1 MSKPDSESNPENEN
15 ETTPPTQGSESKSG
29 KKDKLASGQGDKS
42 KKSPKPDR
50 FEAARLTKLEKIEEL
65 GLDPWGQRFD
75 GHIAIDDARGKCP
88 EEPGEEGETVRI
100 AGRLMTRR
108 KAGKLRFFD
117 IKDWSGRIQLL
128 FSRGDLPPEQWELI
142 GAVDLGDLVGID
154 GVMKRTDSGEVS
166 IFVTKMT
173 VLCKSLAQPPEKFH
187 GAKDTEMLL
196 RQRYIDLIYNDGV
209 LDKMLKRTKIVSSIR
224 DTLRDN
230 NFVEAETPV
239 LHAIA
244 GGAAARPF
252 ITHHNTLDIE
262 LYLRIALELHLKR
275 LMVGGVERVYEMGR
289 VFRNEGI
296 DATHNPEFTMIE
308 IYQAYGDYE
317 SMMDLTEQ
325 IVCNAIDVIHEPDYV
340 KIEEPGDAEFE
351 AGDVVLRA
359 QAESANKA
367 LEDSARRDREDR
379 NLAAYIDNPLPGRV
393 VAWGR
398 TETIDFN
405 TPWPRKRYGDLFKEH
420 AGVDMS
426 DTAAVAELARSLD
439 IEVDGRHADVIVNDV
454 FEAKVEDSL
463 VGPVFVIDYPAS
475 ICPLTK
481 RKTGQPEIAERFE
494 LFIKGMELANAYT
507 ELNDP
512 RLQEELFRTQLE
524 GQDEEDSMAKMD
536 TEFIQALKVGMPPAG
551 GLGIGIDRL
560 VMLLTDSRSIRDV
573 IYFPLLRPEGAP
585 APKE

>member
-1 MSKPDSESNPENEN
+1 MAQPEPEEN
-15 ETTPPTQGSESKSG
+15 SDN
-29 KKDKLASGQGDKS
+29 KDGG
-42 KKSPKPDR
+42 SPKPDR
-50 FEAARLTKLEKIEEL
+50 FEAARLVKLEKIEEL

-75 GHIAIDDARGKCP
+75 GHIAIADVREKCP
-88 EEPGEEGETVRI
+88 EEPGKEGEAVRI

-117 IKDWSGRIQLL
+117 VKDWSGRIQLL
-128 FSRGDLPPEQWELI
+128 VSRGDLTSEQWELV
-142 GAVDLGDLVGID
+142 GALDLGDLVGID
-154 GVMKRTDSGEVS
+154 GVMKRTNTGEVS
-166 IFVTKMT
+166 IFVTQLT

-196 RQRYIDLIYNDGV
+196 RQRYIDLIYNEGV
-209 LDKMLKRTKIVSSIR
+209 LEKMLKRTKIVSSIR
-224 DTLRDN
+224 KTLREN
-230 NFVEAETPV
+230 SFIEAETPV

-252 ITHHNTLDIE
+252 ITHHNTLDID

-308 IYQAYGDYE
+308 IYQAYGNYE

-325 IVCNAIDVIHEPDYV
+325 IICNAIREISDTM
-340 KIEEPGDAEFE
+340 
-351 AGDVVLRA
+351 VLPWG
-359 QAESANKA
+359 
-367 LEDSARRDREDR
+367 EDE
-379 NLAAYIDNPLPGRV
+379 
-393 VAWGR
+393 
-398 TETIDFN
+398 IDF
-405 TPWPRKRYGDLFKEH
+405 TAPWPRKKYGDLFREH
-420 AGVDMS
+420 AGVEMS
-426 DTAAVAELARSLD
+426 DTSAVAELARSLD
-439 IEVDGRHADVIVNDV
+439 IEVEGRHPDVIVNDV

-463 VGPVFVIDYPAS
+463 IGPVFVIDYPAS

-481 RKTGQPEIAERFE
+481 RKTSQPEIAERFE

-512 RLQEELFRTQLE
+512 RLQEKLFRTQLA
-524 GQDEEDSMAKMD
+524 GQDDADSMAKMD

-585 APKE
+585 APKEE